1 MTTTNISPKL
11 SVVITNYNYA
21 GFVATAIESV
31 LSQDVEIELV
41 VVDDCSKDNSRD
53 IIRSYGD
60 RIIPVLQEVNQGHG
74 GGFNAG
80 YARTTG
86 DMVMFLDADDFLLPD
101 AAKTILSNYDP
112 AIGMYLYRMNYA
124 DEQGALGGLFPPPQ
138 VPLANGDVAA
148 QLRETGHYSGTI
160 TSGLV
165 YTRTALEQVMPMD
178 SEMFRQGGD
187 GYLSA
192 TVPLHVT
199 AKGFDQPISAYRLH
213 GAQHSQF
220 AKAYAKRARWRIGH
234 QQACFECIREHS
246 AQQGLPTANDLGER
260 DAGHLQERLVSLMF
274 EPELHP
280 VKEDTRKNLLGKLRA
295 ANREQFGGKALPRN
309 AWWILIGLLPDAA
322 ARKVLS
328 WKIDV
333 AARPAWMNNLG
344 RMLRKR
350 LGIVTG

>member
-1 MTTTNISPKL
+1 MTTGATPKL

-21 GFVATAIESV
+21 AFVSTAIDSV

-86 DMVMFLDADDFLLPD
+86 DLVMFLDADDFLLPG
-101 AAKTILSNYDP
+101 AARTIISNYDP
-112 AIGMYLYRMNYA
+112 EIGMYLYRMNYA
-124 DEQGALGGLFPPPQ
+124 DEEGTLGGLFPPPQ
-138 VPLANGDVAA
+138 VPLADGDVAS
-148 QLRETGHYSGTI
+148 QLREMGHYSGTI

-165 YTRTALEQVMPMD
+165 YTRAALEQVMPMD
-178 SEMFRQGGD
+178 SETFRQGGD

-192 TVPLHVT
+192 TVPLH
-199 AKGFDQPISAYRLH
+199 AKAMGFDVPISAYRLH
-213 GAQHSQF
+213 GSQHSQF

-234 QQACFECIREHS
+234 QQACFACIREH
-246 AQQGLPTANDLGER
+246 AARQGLPTAEDLGER
-260 DAGHLQERLVSLMF
+260 DPGHLQERLVSLLF

-280 VKEDTRKNLLGKLRA
+280 VDTDTRAGLLKKLRA
-295 ANREQFGGKALPRN
+295 ANRERFGGNALSRN
-309 AWWILIGLLPDAA
+309 AWWILLGVLPNGA
-322 ARKVLS
+322 ARTVLS

-333 AARPAWMNNLG
+333 AARPTWMNSLG
-344 RMLRKR
+344 RALRKR

>member
-1 MTTTNISPKL
+1 MTTSDSPKL

-21 GFVATAIESV
+21 DFVATAIDSV
-31 LSQDVEIELV
+31 LSQDIEIELV

-86 DMVMFLDADDFLLPD
+86 DLIMFLDADDFLLPG
-101 AAKTILSNYDP
+101 AAKTIISNFDP
-112 AIGMYLYRMNYA
+112 DIGMYLYRMNYA
-124 DEQGALGGLFPPPQ
+124 DAEGQLGGLFPPPQ
-138 VPLANGDVAA
+138 VPLADGDVAA
-148 QLRETGHYSGTI
+148 QLREKGHYSGTI

-165 YTRTALEQVMPMD
+165 YTRSALEQVMPMD
-178 SEMFRQGGD
+178 SETFRQGGD

-192 TVPLHVT
+192 TVPLHAA
-199 AKGFDQPISAYRLH
+199 AKGFEEPISAYRLH
-213 GAQHSQF
+213 GSQHSQF

-234 QQACFECIREHS
+234 QQACFACIRDHS
-246 AQQGLPTANDLGER
+246 ARQALPTADDLGER
-260 DAGHLQERLVSLMF
+260 DTGHLQERLVSILF
-274 EPELHP
+274 EPDQHP
-280 VKEDTRKNLLGKLRA
+280 ITSDSRKSLLGKLRA
-295 ANREQFGGKALPRN
+295 ANRERFGNRALPRN
-309 AWWILIGLLPDAA
+309 VWWLVIGLLPDSA
-322 ARKVLS
+322 ARTVLS

-344 RMLRKR
+344 RVLRKR
-350 LGIVTG
+350 LGIVTN

>member
-1 MTTTNISPKL
+1 MTTSASPKL

-21 GFVATAIESV
+21 AFVATAIDSV

-41 VVDDCSKDNSRD
+41 VVDDCSKDNSRE

-86 DMVMFLDADDFLLPD
+86 DLVMFLDADDFLLPS
-101 AAKTILSNYDP
+101 AGQTIISNYDP
-112 AIGMYLYRMNYA
+112 EIGMYLYRMNYA
-124 DEQGALGGLFPPPQ
+124 DAEGTLGGLFPPPQ
-138 VPLANGDVAA
+138 VPLADGDVAG
-148 QLRETGHYSGTI
+148 QLREMGHYSGTI

-178 SEMFRQGGD
+178 AETFRQGGD

-192 TVPLHVT
+192 TVPLHAV
-199 AKGFDQPISAYRLH
+199 AKGFDQPVSAYRLH
-213 GAQHSQF
+213 GSQHSQF

-234 QQACFECIREHS
+234 QQACFACIRDH
-246 AQQGLPTANDLGER
+246 AARQGLQTADDLGER
-260 DAGHLQERLVSLMF
+260 DPGHLQERLVSLLF

-280 VKEDTRKNLLGKLRA
+280 VKEDTRRSLLKKLRA
-295 ANREQFGGKALPRN
+295 ANRERFGGKALPRN
-309 AWWILIGLLPDAA
+309 AWWILIGILPTGA
-322 ARKVLS
+322 ARTVLS

-344 RMLRKR
+344 RALRKR